1 MLRHSTAR
9 LLILIV
15 LVFFVFSATGLAA
28 PPPWTPPGRSLLGQQ
43 VWWAMFDLEQGTTYT
58 YHLEAVNR
66 NRVSVRGQLSFTL
79 LADGTIRFWYDVGAI
94 SGHGT
99 APADPQ
105 ALSGA
110 VLLSAMSQAGRAN
123 VETLQLLAAPFYWVN
138 WLDQLY
144 NARFRNGIVWEEF
157 TSPPTRFEA
166 QQTRSF
172 GTAYEGK
179 FTVGRETVAR
189 MWLDLWEP
197 LPEHIVVFDGRW
209 EFSAQLTSVPQ
220 GPLLR

>member
-1 MLRHSTAR
+1 MLRHSTGR
-9 LLILIV
+9 LVILT
-15 LVFFVFSATGLAA
+15 LLGLLVFSAAALAA
-28 PPPWTPPGRSLLGQQ
+28 PPPWTPPGRSLGQQ

-58 YHLEAVNR
+58 YDLEALNR
-66 NRVSVRGQLSFTL
+66 NRVSVRGELSFTP

-105 ALSGA
+105 ALAGA
-110 VLLSAMSQAGRAN
+110 VLLSAVSQAGRAN
-123 VETLQLLAAPFYWVN
+123 VETLQALAAPFYWVN

-166 QQTRSF
+166 QQTWPF

-197 LPEHIVVFDGRW
+197 LPERIVVFDGRW
-209 EFSAQLTSVPQ
+209 EFSAQLTSAPQ